1 MIWKRLKKPDPNAV
15 EALSERFEEQKV
27 GWKDRFAMIV
37 SAYVV
42 LLLPCLALLV
52 AFSLLI
58 LWLFRAL

>member
-1 MIWKRLKKPDPNAV
+1 MIRKRLKKPDPKAM
-15 EALSERFEEQKV
+15 EELAERFEEQKV

-37 SAYVV
+37 SAYLV

>member
-1 MIWKRLKKPDPNAV
+1 MIWKRLKKPDPNAT
-15 EALSERFEEQKV
+15 EELAERFEEQKV

-42 LLLPCLALLV
+42 LLLPCLLLLV
-52 AFSLLI
+52 GFSLLI

>member
-1 MIWKRLKKPDPNAV
+1 MIWKRLKKPNPNATQ
-15 EALSERFEEQKV
+15 ELEERFEDQKV

-52 AFSLLI
+52 GFSLLI
-58 LWLFRAL
+58 LWLFRAI